1 MIRYAP
7 GTALCPGRPM
17 EPGTELFSVDES
29 KDIADIVEILREGRS
44 EVLKD
49 WVDRVRDNTAVQ
61 TGQTLS
67 DPLLLDHIPQLFDAI
82 LDRLEINRSRE
93 DAEQFA
99 AVHGFTRRITG
110 YDVIETVIELLVFR
124 RAIWAY
130 LTAVGASIEGSYSTM
145 ERVDGMVDR
154 AVIASL
160 RAFLDPGARMLVRR
174 VAEDETESVG
184 EEPERA
190 DTARGE

>member
-1 MIRYAP
+1 
-7 GTALCPGRPM
+7 M
-17 EPGTELFSVDES
+17 ESGIDLFSVDET
-29 KDIADIVEILREGRS
+29 KDGADIVEVLRGGRT
-44 EVLKD
+44 EILKD

-67 DPLLLDHIPQLFDAI
+67 DPLLLDHIPQLFDAV

-110 YDVIETVIELLVFR
+110 YDIVETVIELLVFR

-130 LTAVGASIEGSYSTM
+130 LTAVGASVEGSYAAM
-145 ERVDGMVDR
+145 ERIDGMVDR

-160 RAFLDPGARMLVRR
+160 RAFVDPGARMLVRR
-174 VAEDETESVG
+174 PVEPGEDGGAPPAEDATAPAEPAPPHDQG
-184 EEPERA
+184 E
-190 DTARGE
+190 